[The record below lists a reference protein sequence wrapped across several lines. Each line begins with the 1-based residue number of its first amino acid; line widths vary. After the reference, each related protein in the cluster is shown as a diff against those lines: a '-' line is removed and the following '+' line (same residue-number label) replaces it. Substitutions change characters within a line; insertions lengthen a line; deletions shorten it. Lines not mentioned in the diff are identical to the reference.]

1 LTKYI
6 IPSVLPPYGSQNL
19 IEINSDF
26 IEKYVGNY
34 ELKLYDEQFKVG
46 EQNGKL
52 YIQKPGDP
60 KIILHPET
68 ENTFYGNYEKIGKIL
83 VSFFQD
89 TLNQSKI
96 MVIRIGFLSVYL
108 EKTN

>member
-1 LTKYI
+1 MELNSNI
-6 IPSVLPPYGSQNL
+6 I
-19 IEINSDF
+19 
-26 IEKYVGNY
+26 KRYVGNY
-34 ELKLYDEQFKVG
+34 KLKLYDEQFEVG

-60 KIILHPET
+60 KIVLHPAT
-68 ENTFYGNYEKIGKIL
+68 ENTFYGNYKKIGKIL

-89 TLNQSKI
+89 THKISKV
-96 MVIRIGFLSVYL
+96 MVIRIGFLSVHL